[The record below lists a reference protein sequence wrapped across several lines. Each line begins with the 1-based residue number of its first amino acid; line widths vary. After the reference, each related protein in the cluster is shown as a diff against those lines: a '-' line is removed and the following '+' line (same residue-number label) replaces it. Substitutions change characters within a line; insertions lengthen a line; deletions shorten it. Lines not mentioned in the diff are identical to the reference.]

1 MEYPPAVQ
9 GEAPFSMSMDTLDE
23 DSGDI
28 LRSSPSA
35 SRTILGG
42 RTFHLQ
48 NPMDAYSSGSPRD
61 SAYFLR

>member
-1 MEYPPAVQ
+1 
-9 GEAPFSMSMDTLDE
+9 MSMDTLDA

-28 LRSSPSA
+28 LRSRPSA
-35 SRTILGG
+35 RSTIFGG